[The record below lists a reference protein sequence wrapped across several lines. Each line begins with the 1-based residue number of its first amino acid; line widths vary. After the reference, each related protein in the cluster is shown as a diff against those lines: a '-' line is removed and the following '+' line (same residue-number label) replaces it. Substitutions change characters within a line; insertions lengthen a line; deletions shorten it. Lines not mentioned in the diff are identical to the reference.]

1 MPRLYEYFG
10 LILIFYA
17 NEHEPVHVHAKC
29 QGREARAEF
38 VILDGAI
45 AEIRFGATPGRARLT
60 DQEMRLFREIT
71 NARADDIVQKWIDY
85 FVFNKSI
92 QPERI
97 TRRLK

>member
-10 LILIFYA
+10 LMLIFYA

-60 DQEMRLFREIT
+60 DQEMRLFKET
-71 NARADDIVQKWIDY
+71 ANARGSDIVQKWIEY

-92 QPERI
+92 QPVRI
-97 TRRLK
+97 TRRL